1 MKRIWERRESKGRK
15 ERVAGED
22 ETEGNQQA
30 ERGAG
35 YWKEQEMVH
44 EIGDTLL
51 ELHRATTEP
60 LPVLAREL

>member
-1 MKRIWERRESKGRK
+1 MKRIWERREWKGRK

-51 ELHRATTEP
+51 ELQRGTRYR
-60 LPVLAREL
+60 VLASAS